1 MHKKLASDLTSLA
14 HSILKMKNKEDV
26 FALKEKAYEV
36 YEKLAV
42 LAYIEEYINTT
53 PQAEETKEE
62 LIEIVTQIET
72 ARNTNVVNQEEE
84 VTNTNHEEE
93 IAEVIEERPI
103 VNSIDEKLEV
113 VEEVLDVAESN
124 EVEVDTVEKNTITE
138 STNEKVELL
147 EEIQVITQEVEEE
160 IEIIEEAPIHVESIE
175 EEVQVLEEQI
185 TEETKEEELPEVIE
199 EIIEEPTLIQVKEEK
214 VEEKVQEIE
223 EQPFDELENL
233 LFGND
238 DPTIFDEAQFIEE
251 LKAPQEEKKEEVPTE
266 PKTPTLEDELKDTL
280 PVDVMADLF
289 QKVEPK
295 KTVNDHLQSTI
306 QIGLNDRIAFVKHL
320 FDGNQ
325 TDFNRVVSQL
335 NTFKTEREAKN
346 FISKMV
352 KPDYDWSTKEEYEV
366 RFLEIIERR
375 FI

>member
-42 LAYIEEYINTT
+42 LAYVEEYINTT

-62 LIEIVTQIET
+62 LIEVVTQIET
-72 ARNTNVVNQEEE
+72 ARNSNVVNQEEE
-84 VTNTNHEEE
+84 IV
-93 IAEVIEERPI
+93 EVIEERPI
-103 VNSIDEKLEV
+103 VNSIEEKSEV
-113 VEEVLDVAESN
+113 VEEVLNVTEQND
-124 EVEVDTVEKNTITE
+124 VEVDVVEENSIAE
-138 STNEKVELL
+138 STNEKVEFI
-147 EEIQVITQEVEEE
+147 EETEVITEEVEEE
-160 IEIIEEAPIHVESIE
+160 IEIIEETPIFVESAK
-175 EEVQVLEEQI
+175 EEVEVLEEQI
-185 TEETKEEELPEVIE
+185 TEETTEEELPEVIE

-214 VEEKVQEIE
+214 VEGKLQEIE

-238 DPTIFDEAQFIEE
+238 DPTIFDEAKFIEE
-251 LKAPQEEKKEEVPTE
+251 LKAPEEEKKEEVPTE
-266 PKTPTLEDELKDTL
+266 SKIPTLEDELKDTL

-352 KPDYDWSTKEEYEV
+352 KPDYDWSTKEEYEI

-375 FI
+375 FV